1 MSFMEDDDDDF
12 GDLYSDVLI
21 PFTTPSSS
29 SQPPPQPLSSDLNN
43 DDDKK
48 LYGGSSNP
56 KLSNPSETLV
66 WDRNHGGENFVTEE
80 EVLTSV
86 SPKGDASRVLDFGVS
101 IKSKPFVS
109 TEIGDDVRVDGDDE
123 SGGNQ
128 SGAGA
133 GRELLMERMDMD
145 DGDGQSMIPG
155 LSSSSSQFNP
165 PPPARVFQDEEDE
178 VEPIEASKREDD
190 EWDSDSDSEDDL
202 KIVLNEDEHD
212 GMNGKENDGG
222 EDDDGQDLV
231 IVAGD
236 DQIHQLG
243 DEQELGEDGT
253 KQMGDGVERKEIG
266 EGGPKVSNGGV
277 MMPNAGGVRP
287 MYTNQGFHPH
297 HSQFKY
303 VRPGAA
309 MVPGGANVGPGGLQN
324 QVRPLVNMGAV
335 PGAGRGDWRPMGVK
349 GAPSMQ
355 KGFQPGFGFPGQ
367 FGRGPEFTLPSHKT
381 VFDIDIDGIEEKTW
395 RNPGVDISDFFNFG
409 LNEEAWKDYCKQL
422 GQLRLEATM
431 QSKIRVYES
440 GRSVQDYDPDLPPE
454 LALAASGQDTVENL
468 NPGKIDGG
476 QGDLSGQGRGAAHAR
491 PMMPP
496 GRAIQVEG
504 GYGERLPSAE
514 TRPQRARDSDSV
526 IEIVL
531 QDSVDDDLSTDNGN
545 DEQLGNEVQ
554 GEDLKGD
561 HENEEDMT
569 EQPDNESYEGD
580 GILHFPSEAAPV
592 HYRPGPK
599 GHNPVYPPG
608 DFGAPHEGRRPQGD
622 IRDRYSRLNP
632 EDGNNVNS
640 NHAAVGSKSYD
651 TSKGKSSRSSDG
663 NQTPESS
670 SHVQVD
676 GARGSVSEHKDDLQN
691 ELATADSSVRI
702 DDDDMSRDVTL
713 TNDATGDGQD
723 ISKADQP
730 AVMDIDE
737 GYDLMTTRSSDNS
750 KARSGGSR
758 DYQKKCETG
767 EEEVVQEARSRR
779 MGEMRRRRDEDEN
792 SFRKRGS
799 TDRDGRLDVGR
810 NLMAVKV
817 REDNHHPRRESYP
830 NPAHQLHP
838 KTTDFEMRRDSSSAG
853 ARQRRDDETHGR
865 RVKDEDTRKRERVEE
880 IGSRHGSKARESESN
895 EREEHYHHSRKRLE
909 NSEWRGRP
917 EKIVGHSQRDG
928 DDYMM
933 NRHESLIDPPTKRRK
948 DEEYPR
954 REQAEKEEY
963 LHGFRTREGSS
974 RRKREAD
981 DFMEHRRDDRLRIRE
996 KLDDPHFLRHRDE
1009 SWRPRE
1015 RDEWQRLKQPHED
1028 IFPNR
1033 EREEIRGTVRSSRG
1047 IEDKPL
1053 MGNARIKEESRV
1065 VGFEKD
1071 YPFKDKKRL
1080 SEQSKRR
1087 EREEDATLLQH
1098 RGREDVFASENYTHN
1113 EDRNPM
1119 HERSSKNG
1127 DHSVDN
1133 RQWSNKERPKEI
1145 SRSKESEPG
1154 DQNTVARSKRK
1165 QEESSVHRYVKYGK
1179 GASEQEGGN
1188 IPTESR
1194 APGQSRTVSSSLSKK
1209 NHQELEPPLQH
1220 NSRNHRQD
1228 ASSDDERQNSRRRLS
1243 KQDSSMNEKERTRST
1258 NTKTKEA
1265 NKKNN
1270 KNDTASLASDQ
1281 PDELVKK
1288 VETGDNQHPP
1298 NEEKAAGDSERNGD
1312 DRGHLDTVAKLKKRS
1327 ERFKSPL
1334 TSEKDATG
1342 NRKTDAEVITIHN
1355 ETVADEAGIKPERP
1369 ARKRRWTGS

>member
-1 MSFMEDDDDDF
+1 MSFMEDEDDDF
-12 GDLYSDVLI
+12 GDLYTDVLL

-29 SQPPPQPLSSDLNN
+29 SQPPPPQPLSSDLNN

-48 LYGGSSNP
+48 LNGGSSNP
-56 KLSNPSETLV
+56 KLPIPSETLV
-66 WDRNHGGENFVTEE
+66 SDRNHGGENFVTEE
-80 EVLTSV
+80 EEVVTRV
-86 SPKGDASRVLDFGVS
+86 SPKADASRVLDFGVS
-101 IKSKPFVS
+101 VKSEPFVS
-109 TEIGDDVRVDGDDE
+109 SEIGDDVRVDGDDDE
-123 SGGNQ
+123 SGAVAG
-128 SGAGA
+128 SGG
-133 GRELLMERMDMD
+133 ELKMERMDMD
-145 DGDGQSMIPG
+145 DGQPMIPG

-165 PPPARVFQDEEDE
+165 PAAAPRVFQDEEE
-178 VEPIEASKREDD
+178 EGEPMEASKREED

-212 GMNGKENDGG
+212 GMNGKEHEG
-222 EDDDGQDLV
+222 EEDEDGQDLV

-266 EGGPKVSNGGV
+266 EGGPKALNGGV
-277 MMPNAGGVRP
+277 MMPNAGGSP
-287 MYTNQGFHPH
+287 KP
-297 HSQFKY
+297 SS
-303 VRPGAA
+303 
-309 MVPGGANVGPGGLQN
+309 
-324 QVRPLVNMGAV
+324 PLGNIGTV

-349 GAPSMQ
+349 GGPPM

-454 LALAASGQDTVENL
+454 LALAAGGQDTVENL

-476 QGDLSGQGRGAAHAR
+476 QGDSTGQGRGAAHAR

-514 TRPQRARDSDSV
+514 TRPQRARDTDSV

-531 QDSVDDDLSTDNGN
+531 QGSVDDDLSTDNGN
-545 DEQLGNEVQ
+545 DEQLGVQ

-561 HENEEDMT
+561 HEIEEDMA

-580 GILHFPSEAAPV
+580 GTLPSPSEAAPI
-592 HYRPGPK
+592 HYRRPGSK

-608 DFGAPHEGRRPQGD
+608 ASGLHHEGRRSQGD
-622 IRDRYSRLNP
+622 VH
-632 EDGNNVNS
+632 VNS

-676 GARGSVSEHKDDLQN
+676 GARGSVSEHKDDLHN

-702 DDDDMSRDVTL
+702 DEDEMSRDVTL
-713 TNDATGDGQD
+713 TNDASGDGQV

-737 GYDLMTTRSSDNS
+737 GYDLMPTRSSDNS

-758 DYQKKCETG
+758 DYQKKRETG

-792 SFRKRGS
+792 SFERE
-799 TDRDGRLDVGR
+799 
-810 NLMAVKV
+810 V
-817 REDNHHPRRESYP
+817 RILP

-853 ARQRRDDETHGR
+853 ARQRRDDETHVR
-865 RVKDEDTRKRERVEE
+865 RVRDEETRKRERVEE

-895 EREEHYHHSRKRLE
+895 EREEHHHHSRKRLE
-909 NSEWRGRP
+909 NTEWRGRP
-917 EKIVGHSQRDG
+917 EKIVGHSQRDR

-933 NRHESLIDPPTKRRK
+933 NRLEILNDPPTKRRK

-974 RRKREAD
+974 RRNREPD
-981 DFMEHRRDDRLRIRE
+981 DFMEHRRDDRLRLRE

-1009 SWRPRE
+1009 SWRLRE

-1033 EREEIRGTVRSSRG
+1033 EREEIRGSVRSSRG
-1047 IEDKPL
+1047 TEDKHM
-1053 MGNARIKEESRV
+1053 MGNARIKDESRV

-1080 SEQSKRR
+1080 NEQSKRR

-1113 EDRNPM
+1113 EDRNPR

-1133 RQWSNKERPKEI
+1133 RQWSNKERPKDI
-1145 SRSKESEPG
+1145 SRSKESELG

-1165 QEESSVHRYVKYGK
+1165 QEESSAHRYVKVGK
-1179 GASEQEGGN
+1179 GASEQESGS

-1194 APGQSRTVSSSLSKK
+1194 ASGQSRTVSSSLSKK
-1209 NHQELEPPLQH
+1209 NHKEIEPPVQH
-1220 NSRNHRQD
+1220 SSRNHRQD
-1228 ASSDDERQNSRRRLS
+1228 ASSDDERQSSRRRVS

-1312 DRGHLDTVAKLKKRS
+1312 DRSHLDTVAKLKKRS
-1327 ERFKSPL
+1327 ERFKLPL

-1342 NRKTDAEVITIHN
+1342 NRKTDAEVVTTHN

>member
-1 MSFMEDDDDDF
+1 MSFMEDEDDDF
-12 GDLYSDVLI
+12 GDLYTDVLL

-29 SQPPPQPLSSDLNN
+29 SQPPQQPPPPQPLSSDLSN
-43 DDDKK
+43 DGDKK
-48 LYGGSSNP
+48 SYGGSSNP
-56 KLSNPSETLV
+56 KLSIPSETLV
-66 WDRNHGGENFVTEE
+66 SDRNHGGENFVTEE
-80 EVLTSV
+80 EVVTRV
-86 SPKGDASRVLDFGVS
+86 SPKADASRVLDFGVS
-101 IKSKPFVS
+101 VKSEPFVS
-109 TEIGDDVRVDGDDE
+109 SEIGDDVRVDGDDDE
-123 SGGNQ
+123 SG
-128 SGAGA
+128 SVAGA
-133 GRELLMERMDMD
+133 GGELKIERMDMD
-145 DGDGQSMIPG
+145 DGDGDGQPMIPG

-165 PPPARVFQDEEDE
+165 PAAAAPRVFQDEEE
-178 VEPIEASKREDD
+178 EGEPMDASKREED

-212 GMNGKENDGG
+212 GMNGKEHEG
-222 EDDDGQDLV
+222 EEDEDGQDLV

-243 DEQELGEDGT
+243 DQQELGEDGT
-253 KQMGDGVERKEIG
+253 KQMGDGGERKEIG
-266 EGGPKVSNGGV
+266 EGGPKALNGGV

-287 MYTNQGFHPH
+287 MYPNQGFHPH

-309 MVPGGANVGPGGLQN
+309 MVPGGGNVGPGGLQN
-324 QVRPLVNMGAV
+324 QVRPLGNMGTV

-349 GAPSMQ
+349 GGPPMQ

-454 LALAASGQDTVENL
+454 LALAAGGQDTVENL

-476 QGDLSGQGRGAAHAR
+476 QGDSTGQGRGAAHAR

-514 TRPQRARDSDSV
+514 TRPQRARDTDSV

-531 QDSVDDDLSTDNGN
+531 QGSVDDDLSTDNGN
-545 DEQLGNEVQ
+545 DEQLGVQ

-561 HENEEDMT
+561 HEIEEDMA

-580 GILHFPSEAAPV
+580 GTLPFPSEAAPI
-592 HYRPGPK
+592 HYRPGSK

-608 DFGAPHEGRRPQGD
+608 AFGLHHEGRRSQGD
-622 IRDRYSRLNP
+622 VR
-632 EDGNNVNS
+632 VNS

-676 GARGSVSEHKDDLQN
+676 GVRGSVSEHKDDLHN

-702 DDDDMSRDVTL
+702 DEDEMSRDVTL
-713 TNDATGDGQD
+713 TNDASGDGQV

-737 GYDLMTTRSSDNS
+737 GYDLMPTRSSDNS
-750 KARSGGSR
+750 RARSGGSR
-758 DYQKKCETG
+758 DYQKKRETG

-810 NLMAVKV
+810 NLMPVKV
-817 REDNHHPRRESYP
+817 REDSHHPSRESYP

-853 ARQRRDDETHGR
+853 ARQRRDDETHVR
-865 RVKDEDTRKRERVEE
+865 RVRDEETRKRERVEE

-895 EREEHYHHSRKRLE
+895 EREEHHHHSRKRLE

-917 EKIVGHSQRDG
+917 EKIVGHSQRDR

-933 NRHESLIDPPTKRRK
+933 NRLEILNDPPTKRRK

-974 RRKREAD
+974 RRNREPD
-981 DFMEHRRDDRLRIRE
+981 DFMEHRRDDRLRLRE

-1009 SWRPRE
+1009 SWRLRE

-1033 EREEIRGTVRSSRG
+1033 EREEIRGSVRSSRG
-1047 IEDKPL
+1047 TEDKHM
-1053 MGNARIKEESRV
+1053 MGNARIKDESRV

-1080 SEQSKRR
+1080 NEQSKRR

-1113 EDRNPM
+1113 EDRNPR

-1133 RQWSNKERPKEI
+1133 RQWSNKERPKDI

-1165 QEESSVHRYVKYGK
+1165 QEESSAHRYVKVGK
-1179 GASEQEGGN
+1179 GASEQESGS

-1194 APGQSRTVSSSLSKK
+1194 ASGQSRTVSSSLSKK
-1209 NHQELEPPLQH
+1209 NHKELEPPVQH

-1228 ASSDDERQNSRRRLS
+1228 ASSDDERQSSRRRVS
-1243 KQDSSMNEKERTRST
+1243 KQDSSLNEKERTRST

-1270 KNDTASLASDQ
+1270 KSDTASLATDQ

-1312 DRGHLDTVAKLKKRS
+1312 DRSHLDTVAKLKKRS
-1327 ERFKSPL
+1327 ERFKLPL

-1342 NRKTDAEVITIHN
+1342 NLKTDAEVVTTHN